1 LVVDRKPQALG
12 RVRRRRIAVGHRIG
26 ERIVEREQLEKL
38 KTGLLRGIAEQ
49 IRCLNTNRRRIERV
63 ASEKFDKRY
72 FGATR

>member
-12 RVRRRRIAVGHRIG
+12 RVRRRIAVGHRIG

-49 IRCLNTNRRRIERV
+49 MPQ
-63 ASEKFDKRY
+63 Y
-72 FGATR
+72 